1 MFQGNIEYYVEE
13 IEINGKFR
21 IFVKN
26 VVIVFVGYNM
36 VIVQLKIKSV
46 RGIYCKYVFFCNIR
60 VSIQRKI
67 FKKNICCF
75 GIFFF

>member
-21 IFVKN
+21 MFVKN

-46 RGIYCKYVFFCNIR
+46 RGIYCKCFEFFINFNFFGVVFNIFL
-60 VSIQRKI
+60 KYE
-67 FKKNICCF
+67 
-75 GIFFF
+75 

>member
-46 RGIYCKYVFFCNIR
+46 RGIYCKYIFFLQYKSKYIEKNFKNLFVVLVFF
-60 VSIQRKI
+60 
-67 FKKNICCF
+67 F
-75 GIFFF
+75 

>member
-21 IFVKN
+21 MFVKN

-46 RGIYCKYVFFCNIR
+46 RGIYCKYVFFL
-60 VSIQRKI
+60 
-67 FKKNICCF
+67 
-75 GIFFF
+75 